1 MPIGDGR
8 LKGAE
13 FGMGDVIYLNEVRK
27 TRAKAA
33 KQKAAVL
40 NRGEV
45 FQLLSG
51 GQVIA
56 MQGDWTRPDPKITT
70 YLKSFGR
77 FGIPFNAIYGPGK
90 VDGLTLP
97 ELLTSGLV
105 MDGLAK
111 ASANAL
117 ATAAK

>member
-1 MPIGDGR
+1 
-8 LKGAE
+8 
-13 FGMGDVIYLNEVRK
+13 
-27 TRAKAA
+27 
-33 KQKAAVL
+33 
-40 NRGEV
+40 
-45 FQLLSG
+45 
-51 GQVIA
+51 
-56 MQGDWTRPDPKITT
+56 
-70 YLKSFGR
+70 
-77 FGIPFNAIYGPGK
+77 

>member
-1 MPIGDGR
+1 
-8 LKGAE
+8 
-13 FGMGDVIYLNEVRK
+13 
-27 TRAKAA
+27 
-33 KQKAAVL
+33 VL